1 MKMFCNKNKLKKNK
15 ISKNWVNKQKRD
27 IYVRQS
33 KLEGYRSRAV
43 YKLQEIQTKFKV
55 INNGMSIVDLG
66 AAPGSWS
73 EFISRKFKNIKL
85 VAIDLKELDK
95 IENVIHIKG
104 DFTDEITQKIIEKNF
119 DEKIDLVVSDMAVN
133 TTGNK
138 NVDSLV
144 TGELSIEAMNFSL
157 KILKKN
163 GIFVSKIFMGSSFNE
178 IVDSAKKNFKEFHVY
193 KPPSSR
199 KESKENFI
207 ICKNLR

>member
-1 MKMFCNKNKLKKNK
+1 MKKNK
-15 ISKNWVNKQKRD
+15 ISKNWIIKQKKD

-95 IENVIHIKG
+95 IENVTHIKG
-104 DFTDEITQKIIEKNF
+104 DFTDEITQKKIEKNF

-163 GIFVSKIFMGSSFNE
+163 GVFVSKIFMGSSFND

-207 ICKNLR
+207 ICKKLR

>member
-1 MKMFCNKNKLKKNK
+1 LKKNK
-15 ISKNWVNKQKRD
+15 ISKNWINKQKRD

-95 IENVIHIKG
+95 IENVTHIKG
-104 DFTDEITQKIIEKNF
+104 DFTDKITQKKIEKNF

-138 NVDSLV
+138 NVDSIV

-163 GIFVSKIFMGSSFNE
+163 GVFVSKIFMGSSFNE

>member
-1 MKMFCNKNKLKKNK
+1 MKKNK
-15 ISKNWVNKQKRD
+15 ISKNWINKQKRD

-95 IENVIHIKG
+95 IENVTHIKG
-104 DFTDEITQKIIEKNF
+104 DFTDEIIQKKIEKNF

-157 KILKKN
+157 NILKKN

>member
-1 MKMFCNKNKLKKNK
+1 MKKNK
-15 ISKNWVNKQKRD
+15 ISKNWINKQKRD

-95 IENVIHIKG
+95 IENVTHIKG
-104 DFTDEITQKIIEKNF
+104 DFTDEITQKKIEKNF

-133 TTGNK
+133 SPGYM
-138 NVDSLV
+138 NVASLV

-163 GIFVSKIFMGSSFNE
+163 GVFVSKIFMGSSFNE
-178 IVDSAKKNFKEFHVY
+178 IVDSTKKNFKEFHVY

>member
-1 MKMFCNKNKLKKNK
+1 MKKNK
-15 ISKNWVNKQKRD
+15 ISKNWINKQKRD

-85 VAIDLKELDK
+85 VAVDLKELDK
-95 IENVIHIKG
+95 IENVTHIKG
-104 DFTDEITQKIIEKNF
+104 DFTDEITQKKIEKNF

-138 NVDSLV
+138 NVDSIV